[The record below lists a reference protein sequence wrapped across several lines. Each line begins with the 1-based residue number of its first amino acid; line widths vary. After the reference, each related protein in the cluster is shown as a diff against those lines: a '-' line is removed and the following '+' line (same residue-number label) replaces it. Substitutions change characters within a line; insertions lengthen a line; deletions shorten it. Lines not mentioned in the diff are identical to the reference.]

1 MNDVVIR
8 PLRFSADVDA
18 MRAFLETLGLNSL
31 IESERG
37 GWTVLLAGRGAV
49 SLHDAAT
56 SDTGGQPG
64 QTSLTFEAED
74 IDELKDTLANAGYDD
89 ATIWDEAFGRV
100 LSATAPDGTKL
111 WIDERSKDMYGY
123 KVHRTRPDDRWSV
136 TPGLLGVDQAT
147 WARLLDLLG
156 TGQRVYYGPGAEYAV
171 RLELTTTEDLGD
183 VQQRLVAAGY
193 ASTRT
198 DAGLEIVD
206 PDGQLVVVH
215 G

>member
-18 MRAFLETLGLNSL
+18 MRKFLETLGLRAR

-37 GWTVLLAGRGAV
+37 GWAVLLAGRGAV
-49 SLHDAAT
+49 SLHDSAT
-56 SDTGGQPG
+56 SDSGAPPG

-74 IDELKDTLANAGYDD
+74 IDELKVTLENAGYDD

-100 LSATAPDGTKL
+100 LSAAAPDGTKL
-111 WIDERSKDMYGY
+111 WIDERNPDLYGY
-123 KVHRTRPDDRWSV
+123 RVHETRPDERWSV
-136 TPGLLGVDQAT
+136 TPCLLGADQAG
-147 WARLLDLLG
+147 WERLLDVLG
-156 TGQRVYYGPGAEYAV
+156 TDQRVTFGPGEAYGV
-171 RLELTTTEDLGD
+171 RLELTTAEDLAD
-183 VQQRLVAAGY
+183 VQRRLVAAGY

-198 DAGLEIVD
+198 DAGIEVVD
-206 PDGQLVVVH
+206 PDGQTVVVH

>member
-8 PLRFSADVDA
+8 PLRFTADVAA
-18 MRAFLETLGLNSL
+18 MQVFLETLGLQAR

-37 GWTVLLAGRGAV
+37 GWAVLLAGRGAI

-74 IDELKDTLANAGYDD
+74 IDELKERLESAGYDD

-100 LSATAPDGTKL
+100 LSATGPDGTKL
-111 WIDERSKDMYGY
+111 WIDERSEDLYGY
-123 KVHRTRPDDRWSV
+123 KVHETRPDERWSV
-136 TPGLLGVDQAT
+136 TPHLSGADQPA
-147 WARLLDLLG
+147 WERLLDVLG
-156 TGQRVYYGPGAEYAV
+156 TDQPIHFGAGPELAV
-171 RLELTTTEDLGD
+171 RPDLTTTADLDD
-183 VQQRLVAAGY
+183 VHQRLVAAGY
-193 ASTRT
+193 AATRT
-198 DAGLEIVD
+198 DQGLEVVD
-206 PDGQLVVVH
+206 PDGQPLAVH

>member
-8 PLRFSADVDA
+8 PLRFSVDVNA
-18 MRAFLETLGLNSL
+18 MRVFLETLGLQAR
-31 IESERG
+31 IEAERG
-37 GWTVLLAGRGAV
+37 GWAVMLAGRGAV
-49 SLHDAAT
+49 SLHDASS

-89 ATIWDEAFGRV
+89 AAIWDEAFGRV

-123 KVHRTRPDDRWSV
+123 KVHETRPEERWSV
-136 TPGLLGVDQAT
+136 TPGLLGVDQST
-147 WARLLDLLG
+147 WERLLDVLG
-156 TGQRVYYGPGAEYAV
+156 TDQPVYYGPGAESGV
-171 RLELTTTEDLGD
+171 RLELTTNEDLDD
-183 VQQRLVAAGY
+183 VLRRLTAAGY
-193 ASTRT
+193 EATRT
-198 DAGLEIVD
+198 DAGLEIMD

-215 G
+215 E